1 MSRELVDLFLQGL
14 PNLLI
19 TTLCFVLCLS
29 WGTLSEQRNLNLT
42 GMDSHSINASEA
54 LDSDLGPLTIALTF
68 TCALEK
74 EMPVSKE
81 DIKEGCFLKFI
92 YHALVCLF

>member
-1 MSRELVDLFLQGL
+1 
-14 PNLLI
+14 
-19 TTLCFVLCLS
+19 
-29 WGTLSEQRNLNLT
+29 
-42 GMDSHSINASEA
+42 MDSHSINASEA
-54 LDSDLGPLTIALTF
+54 LDSDLGPLTIALTV

-74 EMPVSKE
+74 EMPVSKV